1 VVAFD
6 LSQIGRQAKN
16 MSPKICKPHTY
27 VGDLSHLPKALHR
40 LLSQRRFVVWRWK
53 KRSRPD
59 GSAIWT
65 KPPYRCADPRQPAK
79 SNGPTTWGTYGEA
92 IAAVAG
98 KQADGIG
105 IMLKD
110 SELGAADLDHVRDPV
125 TGALLDWALQLCD
138 EAMHYGV
145 YQEVT
150 VSGCGL
156 RFLGLTQGG
165 EIHRKFIFDQQT
177 GAGLELYRDCYRY
190 ITLSGLQEGNCDE
203 LAPIDE
209 LLDLLLQRYGTPVS
223 QKAAKGLDFN
233 TAGLQFDYLSIIQ
246 NGLPDGQRSETFQA
260 VVWYLARILE
270 ELAKHPHGI
279 GAKYANRLA
288 REVNRSFEK
297 WSAQRR
303 ASVVGIAAAP
313 APTAAGVTAAQ
324 SSAPWPQIII
334 RPGEL
339 PRVVN
344 EAESALLQLGR
355 EIYQRGGLMVRP
367 VLNKLKASND
377 RDMVGWQ
384 LAPVTLP
391 YIAEAFT
398 CAAQFLRFDHRSKK
412 FAAVDAPKRVAET
425 YLARQ
430 GVWRLPILTG
440 ITNTPFLRA
449 DGSLC
454 ERPGYDQSTGLLFK
468 PDGQTFPA
476 IASAPTKAAATAA
489 LLKLDTLLKGFPF
502 VGPADRA
509 VAVSAILTMLDRRAM
524 TTAPLHAFTAPA
536 AGTGKSLL
544 VDVAAML
551 ATGRPMP
558 VISQGK
564 NEEELEKRLASALLA
579 GDAGISI
586 DNCEYTL
593 QGGFLCQA
601 LTQPMLN
608 IRLLGYSRNVSTP
621 VNAALHATGNNLE
634 IAGDLIR
641 RCLLCSM
648 DAGVE
653 RPELRLFSENVIE
666 QTHVKRG
673 ELVGAALT
681 MLRAWHIARTKTGL
695 TLTPLGGFEEMVTP
709 DPRRSGMARLYRSL

>member
-1 VVAFD
+1 
-6 LSQIGRQAKN
+6 
-16 MSPKICKPHTY
+16 MSKPHTY
-27 VGDLSHLPKALHR
+27 IGDLSHLPKALHR
-40 LLSQRRFVVWRWK
+40 LLTQCRFVVWRWK
-53 KRSRPD
+53 KCAASLMAQSYGRSRRIAVPILASRP
-59 GSAIWT
+59 SAI
-65 KPPYRCADPRQPAK
+65 
-79 SNGPTTWGTYGEA
+79 
-92 IAAVAG
+92 
-98 KQADGIG
+98 
-105 IMLKD
+105 
-110 SELGAADLDHVRDPV
+110 
-125 TGALLDWALQLCD
+125 
-138 EAMHYGV
+138 
-145 YQEVT
+145 
-150 VSGCGL
+150 
-156 RFLGLTQGG
+156 
-165 EIHRKFIFDQQT
+165 
-177 GAGLELYRDCYRY
+177 
-190 ITLSGLQEGNCDE
+190 
-203 LAPIDE
+203 
-209 LLDLLLQRYGTPVS
+209 
-223 QKAAKGLDFN
+223 
-233 TAGLQFDYLSIIQ
+233 
-246 NGLPDGQRSETFQA
+246 
-260 VVWYLARILE
+260 
-270 ELAKHPHGI
+270 
-279 GAKYANRLA
+279 
-288 REVNRSFEK
+288 
-297 WSAQRR
+297 
-303 ASVVGIAAAP
+303 GIAAAP
-313 APTAAGVTAAQ
+313 APTAARATNAQ
-324 SSAPWPQIII
+324 SGAAWPQIII

-425 YLARQ
+425 YLVRQ

-440 ITNTPFLRA
+440 ITNTPFLRHV
-449 DGSLC
+449 GSLC
-454 ERPGYDQSTGLLFK
+454 EQPGYDQSTGLLFK
-468 PDGQTFPA
+468 PDGQTFPT
-476 IASAPTKAAATAA
+476 IAPTPTKADATAA
-489 LLKLDTLLKGFPF
+489 LARLDTLLKGFPF

-509 VAVSAILTMLDRRAM
+509 VALSAILTMLDRRAM
-524 TTAPLHAFTAPA
+524 ATAPLHAFTAPA

-551 ATGRPMP
+551 STGRPMP

-608 IRLLGYSRNVSTP
+608 IRLLGYSRKVATP
-621 VNAALHATGNNLE
+621 VNAALYATGNNLE

-653 RPELRLFSENVIE
+653 RPELRLFSENVVE
-666 QTHVKRG
+666 QTLIKRG

-681 MLRAWHIARTKTGL
+681 MLRAWHIASAKAG
-695 TLTPLGGFEEMVTP
+695 LTPLGGFEEWSHRIRDALVWLGCADPCETMGKIRGGDPERAALVMIVEQWRVHLVTGQKYTIQEVIG
-709 DPRRSGMARLYRSL
+709 RAVNISTFYTALMNVAASKSGGVVSNDRLGRWLKRVEGKIVNGLRFLQEGSRQGYPCWTLR